1 MILFVY
7 RLLPAI
13 FYNIS
18 YKTKYFI
25 SKFTLRVNSKQ
36 GIALAL
42 GLFDGS
48 PSNIKMRANLGGS
61 IAIKNA
67 CHDVGIK
74 RREAKPHARHRV
86 DHPPEL
92 HLSNA
97 RIAANKSEG

>member
-18 YKTKYFI
+18 YKTKNFI

-42 GLFDGS
+42 SLFDGS
-48 PSNIKMRANLGGS
+48 PSNIKMRANLGGP

-67 CHDVGIK
+67 CHDVGVK
-74 RREAKPHARHRV
+74 RREAKPQESLTHGIASITRLGRV
-86 DHPPEL
+86 F
-92 HLSNA
+92 NTQ
-97 RIAANKSEG
+97 K